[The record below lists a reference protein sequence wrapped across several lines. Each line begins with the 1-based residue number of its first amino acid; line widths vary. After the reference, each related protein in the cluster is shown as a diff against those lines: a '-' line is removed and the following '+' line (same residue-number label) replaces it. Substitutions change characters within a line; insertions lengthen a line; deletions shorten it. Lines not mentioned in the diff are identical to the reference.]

1 MRRIDEIAG
10 QEFNQFVENIPAWT
24 GWLATLVSDEHGHL
38 LGLDG
43 NSKGIGNQLDLQLL
57 IALRSKADVIVT
69 TGKTARAESYKASRF
84 APLAFVTK
92 SRVSLLELPAVLEPG
107 VHENIFLEPLDGVQV
122 FDWANEEL
130 SKKGYT
136 SILFEGG
143 SSSLESLWSSD
154 LNLQLV
160 FSIANCHAADDVDVA
175 TVLSKALPWLNTHEL
190 ADDFVLGPNRVT
202 RWVKSAL

>member
-1 MRRIDEIAG
+1 MRRIDDIAG

-38 LGLDG
+38 VGLDG
-43 NSKGIGNQLDLQLL
+43 NSKGIGNQLDLQFLL
-57 IALRSKADVIVT
+57 ALRSRADVIVT

-84 APLAFVTK
+84 APLAFLTK
-92 SRVSLLELPAVLEPG
+92 TRASLSDLPAVLEPG
-107 VHENIFLEPLDGVQV
+107 AHENIFLEPLDGVQV
-122 FDWANEEL
+122 FEWANEEL
-130 SKKGYT
+130 TKKGYT

-154 LNLQLV
+154 LNIQLV
-160 FSIANCHAADDVDVA
+160 FSIANCQEAEDVDVA
-175 TVLSKALPWLNTHEL
+175 TVISKALPWLNMHEL
-190 ADDFVLGPNRVT
+190 ADDFVLAPNRVT